1 MTKFLSFRTS
11 KTVKNELL
19 EIVRGNHLKVCIG
32 IGFGKMFRD
41 RDLFL
46 GVVLELESGK
56 NAVAILH
63 IVNLFLLVGAPEIT
77 VAPQLVVGGVFDS
90 FADGKV
96 LPQGTAIST

>member
-63 IVNLFLLVGAPEIT
+63 IVNLFLLMSTPEIT
-77 VAPQLVVGGVFDS
+77 VAPQLVVSREFNPL
-90 FADGKV
+90 ADGEV
-96 LPQGTAIST
+96 FPQSAAVGP